1 MGKLRSSQ
9 LLLPVA
15 VAIGVCAMVVSAAR
29 SPIGYDPVSTS
40 RDISDIDDIKTEI
53 NDYLNKHWKN
63 AEVVPSAT
71 ADDLQVLRRLSLSLH
86 GTVPS
91 LEEIRRFE
99 TDSSPDRLD
108 RWVTRLLSDQRF
120 GDYFSERLARVYVG
134 NEEGQFVL
142 FRRDQFTRWLSTELM
157 ANRPYNKVVTEIL
170 TREGL
175 WTGAPATNF
184 ATAAIA
190 NDELDKNK
198 LTARTVRAF
207 LGQRID
213 CAQCHDDF
221 FGDWKQTDFE
231 GLAAFY
237 GQTTFSIFGIGDQE
251 MVDGKP
257 LEYRIFEPGAEPDAD
272 EEQAEKPQ
280 GRVVPPSV
288 PFHAEWLPDEGTR
301 RQQLATWVTHP
312 ENRRFD
318 RATVNRIWGLVFGR
332 PWFDPVDGLP
342 DPPGDEL
349 KFDVLDILGRDF
361 REHDY
366 DLHRLIRSIAAS
378 KAFRQAS
385 QSESADRDQYNAAEE
400 AWAVFPLIRLR
411 PDQVIGSML
420 QSKFIK
426 TIDRNS
432 HPFVRIQRFFGEVN
446 FIQEYGDAS
455 DEELTEAASTI
466 QQALLRMNGE
476 ITQEI
481 SNGSLFSS
489 VPRLVGLSKDNRQL
503 IENCF
508 LICLT
513 RRPNPQELG
522 HFVDQ
527 LEAPDAERMTVVQ
540 DLFWSLL
547 NAPEFSWNH

>member
-1 MGKLRSSQ
+1 
-9 LLLPVA
+9 
-15 VAIGVCAMVVSAAR
+15 MVVSAAR
-29 SPIGYDPVSTS
+29 SPIGQDPVSTS
-40 RDISDIDDIKTEI
+40 RDVSDIADVKSEVNRFLYQHW
-53 NDYLNKHWKN
+53 ND
-63 AEVVPSAT
+63 AGVAPSPAS
-71 ADDLQVLRRLSLSLH
+71 DDLQVLRRLSLSLH

-91 LEEIRRFE
+91 LEEIRQFE
-99 TDSSPDRLD
+99 ADTKPDRID

-120 GDYFSERLARVYVG
+120 GDYFAQRLARAYVG
-134 NEEGQFVL
+134 NEEGQFIL
-142 FRRDQFTRWLSTELM
+142 FRRDQFTRWLSSELM
-157 ANRPYNKVVTEIL
+157 ANRPYNEMVTEIL

-190 NDELDKNK
+190 NDDLDENK

-237 GQTTFSIFGIGDQE
+237 GQTTFSVFGIGDRE
-251 MVDGKP
+251 MENGKP
-257 LEYRIFEPGAEPDAD
+257 REYTIFDPGTEP
-272 EEQAEKPQ
+272 EEGETVE
-280 GRVVPPSV
+280 GRVVAPNV
-288 PFHAEWLPDEGTR
+288 PFHPEWVPKDGSR
-301 RQQLATWVTHP
+301 RQKLATWITHS
-312 ENRRFD
+312 ENRRFE
-318 RATVNRIWGLVFGR
+318 RAAVNRIWGLVFGR

-342 DPPGDEL
+342 DPPRDESEY
-349 KFDVLDILGRDF
+349 DVLDLLGRDF
-361 REHDY
+361 REHNY
-366 DLHRLIRSIAAS
+366 DVHRLIRAIVAS
-378 KAFRQAS
+378 KAFRVAS
-385 QSESADRDQYNAAEE
+385 QSDFDERDEYNLAEGT
-400 AWAVFPLIRLR
+400 WAVFPLIRLR

-446 FIQEYGDAS
+446 FIEEYGDAS

-481 SNGSLFSS
+481 STGPPFSS
-489 VPRLVGLSKDNRQL
+489 VAQIVGLSKNNEQL
-503 IENCF
+503 VENCF
-508 LICLT
+508 LVCLT
-513 RRPNPQELG
+513 RRPNPEQLA
-522 HFVDQ
+522 HFVKQ
-527 LEAPDAERMTVVQ
+527 LEAPDADRVPIVQ
-540 DLFWSLL
+540 DMFWSLL